1 MSSEFQAGPGSG
13 PAEAGAT
20 DESAGAAP
28 GAGATDESAG
38 AAASVDD
45 AARSPEASTGGE
57 PGSGPQPAQPE
68 PSAAER
74 ERDSYLDQLQRSRA
88 EFANYK
94 RRTSAELAAARD
106 RGAEELL
113 ASLLGVLDNVGYV
126 ADAIAHEDETPLAK
140 GVRLVYADLFGA
152 LEQAGLEPIPGVGT
166 TFDPEVHEAL
176 LSEESPEPV
185 DEPVVTEVLRRGY
198 RFKGRTLRPASVK
211 VVR

>member
-1 MSSEFQAGPGSG
+1 MSSESQAGPGSG
-13 PAEAGAT
+13 PA
-20 DESAGAAP
+20 AGAAP
-28 GAGATDESAG
+28 EAGATDESAG

-45 AARSPEASTGGE
+45 AAHNPDAGTADLGAGTGTD
-57 PGSGPQPAQPE
+57 PGSGPQHAQPE
-68 PSAAER
+68 SSAAER